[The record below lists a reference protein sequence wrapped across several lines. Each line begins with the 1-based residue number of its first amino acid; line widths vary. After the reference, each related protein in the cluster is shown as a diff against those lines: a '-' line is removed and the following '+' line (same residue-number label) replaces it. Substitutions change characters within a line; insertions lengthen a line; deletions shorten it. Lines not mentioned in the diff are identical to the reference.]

1 MYIYIY
7 MYIMGMSQIWVSPNW
22 MICYMDQHLF
32 LLGLK
37 FWLIGVMATTLE
49 SNIWQERILHSKTFF
64 PLKPHEHVVFKCFS
78 YLFIFSSEFLLSKP
92 QWLFRLSIAMT
103 IFLRLG
109 IAQILSGQ
117 GAQSL
122 CHGVDLF
129 GESWMIYRSKT
140 VGFHI
145 YVGPF
150 WVFQLYI
157 SSTKF
162 RILVYISYLDR

>member
-1 MYIYIY
+1 
-7 MYIMGMSQIWVSPNW
+7 MGMSQIWVSPNW

-92 QWLFRLSIAMT
+92 QWLFRLSIAMA

-129 GESWMIYRSKT
+129 GDASRG
-140 VGFHI
+140 VG
-145 YVGPF
+145 
-150 WVFQLYI
+150 WVMDDLPVKNGGFPHLCWTILGIPALYFI
-157 SSTKF
+157 NK
-162 RILVYISYLDR
+162 I

>member
-1 MYIYIY
+1 MYIY
-7 MYIMGMSQIWVSPNW
+7 MYIMGMSQIWVSPNG

-92 QWLFRLSIAMT
+92 QWLFRLSIAMA

-129 GESWMIYRSKT
+129 GDASGGAWGESWMIYRWKMLGKATSMLDHF
-140 VGFHI
+140 GYSSSIFHEQNLG
-145 YVGPF
+145 Y
-150 WVFQLYI
+150 
-157 SSTKF
+157 
-162 RILVYISYLDR
+162 